1 MSKFDHIFKT
11 YAKYAE
17 KLTPLEA
24 LFAITL
30 IVVYADGKRAA
41 KEDELLRRL
50 IASGAMKGFSE
61 KDFQKISEKIDKIWD
76 EQGTAALFNAA
87 ISALPKDM
95 LEEAYGVAVAF
106 AIADGKV
113 SKKES
118 NYLDELAQ
126 AMGLSEE
133 TAHKIVTETWL
144 NYRISDF
151 NN

>member
-24 LFAITL
+24 LFAISL
-30 IVVYADGKRAA
+30 IVVYADEKRSP

-50 IASGAMKGFSE
+50 MGSGAMKGFSE
-61 KDFQKISEKIDKIWD
+61 KDFQKMSEKIDKIWD
-76 EQGTAALFNAA
+76 AQGTAALFNAA
-87 ISALPKDM
+87 ADALPKDM

-118 NYLDELAQ
+118 NYLDELAI
-126 AMGLSEE
+126 AMGLSAE
-133 TAHKIVTETWL
+133 TAHKIVAENWL
-144 NYRISDF
+144 NYRSSD
-151 NN
+151 